1 VTAEQRRRMKEP
13 CRELWLEKL
22 LPCWSMTVI
31 SHAKYLVADPLI
43 RQCMAAQVR
52 VSRWPAW
59 KRNILTDSA
68 SPTVR
73 VPRKPIVIVDGGG
86 SDE

>member
-1 VTAEQRRRMKEP
+1 
-13 CRELWLEKL
+13 
-22 LPCWSMTVI
+22 
-31 SHAKYLVADPLI
+31 
-43 RQCMAAQVR
+43 MAAQVR